1 MTVSKSMSS
10 NFRVFRSLEEVPS
23 GFGPCALTIGNFDG
37 VHAGHR
43 QILRRVVQI
52 AHANGWKAAA
62 LTLDPHPLQVVAPDR
77 APKLMSTPLE
87 RCEFLREEG
96 IEEVLILPF
105 NESVARIPPD
115 VFVRDIVV
123 GKLQARAILV
133 GKDFRFGHKHAGN
146 TELLAKLG
154 QQLDFATELVSAVTL
169 RGKRV
174 SSSLIRGLVETGNVS
189 RACRFLSR
197 PFHIDGPVVSGQGI
211 GSKQTVPTLNL
222 APPPGLIPK
231 TGVYVTR
238 TRDLDNP
245 QVWNSITNVGFR
257 PTFDGASLTIETFL
271 LDPLFTAPSNIRVQF
286 LLRLR
291 DERKFDTPEALKAQI
306 LRDVNRTRNYFR
318 RVQK

>member
-1 MTVSKSMSS
+1 MSS
-10 NFRVFRSLEEVPS
+10 NFRVFRSLDDVPS
-23 GFGPCALTIGNFDG
+23 DFGPCALTIGNFDG

-43 QILRRVVQI
+43 QIVRRVVEL
-52 AHANGWKAAA
+52 ARTNGWKAAA

-77 APKLMSTPLE
+77 APRLMSTPLE

-96 IEEVLILPF
+96 VEEVLILPF

-115 VFVRDIVV
+115 VFIRDIVV

-146 TELLAKLG
+146 TALLAELG
-154 QQLDFATELVSAVTL
+154 HELGFATELIPAVTL

-174 SSSLIRGLVETGNVS
+174 SSSLIRELVEEGNVS

-197 PFHIDGPVVSGQGI
+197 PFHIDGPVVPGQGI
-211 GSKQTVPTLNL
+211 GAKQTVPTLNL
-222 APPPGLIPK
+222 APPAGLIPK
-231 TGVYVTR
+231 TGVYITR
-238 TRDLDNP
+238 TRALDSS
-245 QVWNSITNVGFR
+245 QGWNSITNVGYR
-257 PTFDGASLTIETFL
+257 PTFDGHSLTIETFL
-271 LDPLFTAPSNIRVQF
+271 LDPLVATPANIRVQF

-306 LRDVNRTRNYFR
+306 FRDVSRTRNYFR
-318 RVQK
+318 RVPK